1 VNGVFLYSLIYAE
14 FLLDN
19 TTLIYLDNAA
29 TSYPKP
35 AGCMLR
41 ALSRYL
47 QLGASPSRGGYD
59 LAREAET
66 AVSDVRHALRRFFGA
81 DENYPLCF
89 GSNATDALNTLIQ
102 GLTEPGDHVVSTCL
116 EHNSVLRPLHHLRAQ
131 GRIEFDLAEFDASG
145 FVNPDD
151 IAAMIL
157 PHTRMVVINHASN
170 VLGTV
175 QPVSAIGEICR
186 NMGIPLIL
194 DVSQSAGTIPIEMEK
209 WNVSGLAF
217 TGHKSLLGPSGVGG
231 LIIHP
236 DLPIRSIR
244 FGGTGIDSANL
255 FHTQTFPYRLE
266 AGTLNFLGILA
277 LGESLSYLQEIET
290 HRYRQRE
297 MALTEKLR
305 DGLSEIYG
313 IDLYAAQSMENH
325 LPLITCN
332 VRGYV
337 AADVGAILDGD
348 FNIAVRT
355 GLHCAPLVHERL
367 GTAPNGS
374 IRFSLGIFNT
384 GASIDAAISAMSII
398 ARSA

>member
-1 VNGVFLYSLIYAE
+1 VKFHHSLIYVE
-14 FLLDN
+14 FLMDN
-19 TTLIYLDNAA
+19 KALIYLDNAA

-59 LAREAET
+59 LAREAEN
-66 AVSDVRHALRRFFGA
+66 AVSDVRNALRCFFGA
-81 DENYPLCF
+81 DENYPVCF

-151 IAAMIL
+151 IAAMIR
-157 PHTRMVVINHASN
+157 PQTRMVVINHASN
-170 VLGTV
+170 VLGAV

-194 DVSQSAGTIPIEMEK
+194 DVSQSAGAIPIEMKK

-217 TGHKSLLGPSGVGG
+217 TGHKSLLGPSGIGG

-236 DLPIRSIR
+236 DLSIRSIR

-255 FHTQTFPYRLE
+255 YHTQTFPYRLE

-290 HRYRQRE
+290 QGYRQRE

-305 DGLSEIYG
+305 GGLSEIYG
-313 IDLYAAQSMENH
+313 IDLYAAQSLENH
-325 LPLITCN
+325 LPLIACN

-348 FNIAVRT
+348 FNIAVRA

-367 GTAPNGS
+367 GAAPNGA
-374 IRFSLGIFNT
+374 IRFSMGIFNT
-384 GASIDAAISAMSII
+384 NDHIDAAISAMSII